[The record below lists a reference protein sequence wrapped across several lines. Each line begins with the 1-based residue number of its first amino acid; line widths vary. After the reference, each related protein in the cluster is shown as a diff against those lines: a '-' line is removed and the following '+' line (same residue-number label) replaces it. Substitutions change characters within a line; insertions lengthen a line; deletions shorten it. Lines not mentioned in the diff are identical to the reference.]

1 MMKCIGMKKYTP
13 CKTKKKEI
21 GVIILISKKVE
32 FKIKSIIRDNKGY
45 FLNIKRLISLRMYTK

>member
-1 MMKCIGMKKYTP
+1 MMKYIGMEKYTP

-21 GVIILISKKVE
+21 GVIILISNIVE

-45 FLNIKRLISLRMYTK
+45 FLNIKRLISSRIHTK